1 MSRFKEKITAYYNQM
16 KLKDKLRGLYMV
28 LTIAYLLI
36 IVIAVFELIS
46 NSVNQYLEVTSRTKV
61 EGVAENLN
69 ASFQSI
75 NNMALLIMNDED
87 VLQYLRTG
95 DLRLTTQAVSNMK
108 SISAAFSNVYSIFV
122 IRDDL
127 HYISTGRDITRL
139 HRYNFRSTDWQSVID
154 ERRGGF
160 IVQLEGADLFAMNT
174 GADIVS
180 FMRRFYDRDS
190 QLALGYLVVNMPTSI
205 FDTAQERFL
214 ENPDSFRVMDVRN
227 RSLSGME
234 VEAEFQELMSR
245 SSSSIQRVDRHGFG
259 MLVTTTLL
267 CASESLRVG
276 IVEDI
281 SFIEML
287 RVQMNILWVG
297 FFLITI
303 VGHIVLTTFITKTV
317 TKPIERLCHS
327 MEEVKE
333 GRLKRVTMK
342 LPQDE
347 IGILKDTYNRMLIET
362 NHLIDDLVE
371 QEKNMKNLELEI
383 LYEQVKPH
391 FLYNTLDTI
400 CYLVFEK
407 PQIEV
412 YDAVQ
417 TLSHFYRKS
426 LSKGKMVITLHDE
439 LAIIKDYLTL
449 QRLRYGDI
457 FLDEYDIQVDLTLI
471 HVPKLILQPLVE
483 NCIYHGIRPKGE
495 QGYIRIS
502 VHEIEGYIRIQIR
515 DDGVGMTEEE
525 IREFLYRNTGRSFG
539 FSGTMERLKLHYHI
553 DQVCTVESVKGEYF
567 QVSLMIPKR

>member
-1 MSRFKEKITAYYNQM
+1 
-16 KLKDKLRGLYMV
+16 
-28 LTIAYLLI
+28 
-36 IVIAVFELIS
+36 
-46 NSVNQYLEVTSRTKV
+46 
-61 EGVAENLN
+61 
-69 ASFQSI
+69 
-75 NNMALLIMNDED
+75 
-87 VLQYLRTG
+87 
-95 DLRLTTQAVSNMK
+95 
-108 SISAAFSNVYSIFV
+108 
-122 IRDDL
+122 
-127 HYISTGRDITRL
+127 
-139 HRYNFRSTDWQSVID
+139 
-154 ERRGGF
+154 
-160 IVQLEGADLFAMNT
+160 
-174 GADIVS
+174 
-180 FMRRFYDRDS
+180 
-190 QLALGYLVVNMPTSI
+190 
-205 FDTAQERFL
+205 
-214 ENPDSFRVMDVRN
+214 
-227 RSLSGME
+227 
-234 VEAEFQELMSR
+234 
-245 SSSSIQRVDRHGFG
+245 
-259 MLVTTTLL
+259 
-267 CASESLRVG
+267 
-276 IVEDI
+276 
-281 SFIEML
+281 
-287 RVQMNILWVG
+287 
-297 FFLITI
+297 
-303 VGHIVLTTFITKTV
+303 
-317 TKPIERLCHS
+317 
-327 MEEVKE
+327 
-333 GRLKRVTMK
+333 
-342 LPQDE
+342 
-347 IGILKDTYNRMLIET
+347 MLIET

>member
-1 MSRFKEKITAYYNQM
+1 MNRFRERIQFHYQQM
-16 KLKDKLRGLYMV
+16 KLKDKLRGLYLI
-28 LTIAYLLI
+28 LTVAYLI
-36 IVIAVFELIS
+36 IIGIAVNELIS
-46 NSVNQYLEVTSRTKV
+46 NSINQYLYVTSRTKI
-61 EGVAENLN
+61 EGVGENLN

-75 NNMALLIMNDED
+75 NNMSLLILNDSD

-95 DLRLTTQAVSNMK
+95 DIRLSTDAISNTK
-108 SISAAFSNVYSIFV
+108 SISAAFSNVYSIFI

-127 HYISTGRDITRL
+127 QYISTGRDITEL
-139 HRYNFRSTDWQSVID
+139 DPDVLRSREWQQAVD

-160 IVQLEGADLFAMNT
+160 IVKLEGAGMFAMNT

-180 FMRRFYDRDS
+180 FMRRIYDRDT
-190 QLALGYLVVNMPTSI
+190 QQALGYLVVNMPTSI
-205 FDTAQERFL
+205 FNDATERFL
-214 ENPDSFRVMDVRN
+214 DDVSAFRVLDHQI
-227 RSLSGME
+227 RSIGGAY
-234 VEAEFQELMSR
+234 VEPAFVNLMKFDSH
-245 SSSSIQRVDRHGFG
+245 SIQRIDRHGFG
-259 MLVTTTLL
+259 MLVTTTIMD
-267 CASESLRVG
+267 ASNSIRIG
-276 IVEDI
+276 IMEDI
-281 SFIEML
+281 SYLEML

-297 FFLITI
+297 FFFITI
-303 VGHIVLTTFITKTV
+303 VGLAVLTTFITRTV

-327 MEEVKE
+327 MEEVKK
-333 GRLKRVTMK
+333 GRLKRVTMR

-426 LSKGKMVITLHDE
+426 LSKGKMVITLQDE

-449 QRLRYGDI
+449 QRLRYGEI
-457 FLDEYDIQVDLTLI
+457 FLDEYDIQVDLSVI

-495 QGYIRIS
+495 QGTIQIRITD
-502 VHEIEGYIRIQIR
+502 EGDFVLIQIR

-525 IREFLYRNTGRSFG
+525 IRVLLYQDTGRSFG
-539 FSGTMERLKLHYHI
+539 FKGTIERLKLHYHK
-553 DQVCTVESVKGEYF
+553 DHVCTVESVKGEFF
-567 QVSLMIPKR
+567 QVSLMIPNA